1 MPARPVVAQPSTP
14 EPQPVKQEEIVE
26 KPADVKEDDDELAG
40 EEIADDL
47 SEISD
52 EADDI
57 LNRQEVRF
65 TTSSLLAILQVLS
78 DGIVLVLRFS
88 YLM

>member
-1 MPARPVVAQPSTP
+1 MPQPTTP

-26 KPADVKEDDDELAG
+26 KPADVKEDDDDLAG

-57 LNRQEVRF
+57 LNRQEVSSG
-65 TTSSLLAILQVLS
+65 TSSILTSIIRCKSSSFEVFLFDVNS
-78 DGIVLVLRFS
+78 
-88 YLM
+88 